1 MIFKECTISLVLP
14 FEYSTSCCGLTDMGE
29 KEDLSEYFSEKE
41 THPRWLTPFGERL
54 FTDSEYGI
62 MRCFELKNEKR
73 KIIGLSQRNSYIYRV
88 TRGNFQDCFKID
100 HIRVWFWKNGK
111 AFITIQISAQN
122 LEENDV
128 LDLKKILTDIR
139 ARHKVEYTEKIARD
153 KEITKQF
160 SIKDLVSGSGD
171 ERSLFSLIDSVC
183 PKIGE
188 SEMFCTFGKSYSI
201 TYGAVDSISED
212 TLPAYLECLRLDSG
226 SKYRGEKKIPEDRY
240 YINRYGLHW
249 GISEKSL
256 IVLGNCKNEFLENG
270 GLRYSVFNGYI
281 MLYQYYLCIY
291 IDCMK
296 AQQEYRISKEKLTR
310 NNKALIQNWME
321 LDNCL
326 DELTVEEHIN
336 CIFLKYLCNNVWKLQ
351 KLAADIHDEYL
362 PYLIKNSD
370 YNVFISYRREGGFYL
385 ARLLYELLEKRGKT
399 PFLDVERLRTG
410 RFDKQL
416 YTAIDRCENV
426 IVILSKGSL
435 QHFSDSKEDW
445 FRNEI
450 EYSIK
455 KEKNII
461 PVLMEKFEYP
471 DNLPEG
477 MKEFPKHN
485 GISSMPEHFNS
496 VIEKIIDFLK

>member
-14 FEYSTSCCGLTDMGE
+14 FEYSASCCELADMKE
-29 KEDLSEYFSEKE
+29 KEGLREYFFEKKM
-41 THPRWLTPFGERL
+41 HPKWLNTFGERL
-54 FTDSEYGI
+54 FTDQEDGI
-62 MRCFELKNEKR
+62 VRCFELKNEMR
-73 KIIGLSQRNSYIYRV
+73 KIIGLSQRNSYIYKV
-88 TRGNFQDCFKID
+88 VKGNFQASFKID
-100 HIRVWFWKNGK
+100 HIRAWFWKNGK
-111 AFITIQISAQN
+111 AFITIQISARN

-128 LDLKKILTDIR
+128 LDLKKILTDIKTR
-139 ARHKVEYTEKIARD
+139 YTVEYTEKIARD
-153 KEITKQF
+153 KEVVRQF
-160 SIKDLVSGSGD
+160 IIKELVSGGGD
-171 ERSLFSLIDSVC
+171 QKSLFSLIGSVH
-183 PKIGE
+183 PKVRE

-201 TYGAVDSISED
+201 TYGAMDSISENN
-212 TLPAYLECLRLDSG
+212 LSVYLECLRMDSG
-226 SKYRGEKKIPEDRY
+226 SKYLGEKKIPENKHY
-240 YINRYGLHW
+240 VNRYGLHW
-249 GISEKSL
+249 GISERSL
-256 IVLGNCKNEFLENG
+256 IVLGNCQNVFLENG
-270 GLRYSVFNGYI
+270 GLHHSVFQGYM

-291 IDCMK
+291 IECMK

-310 NNKALIQNWME
+310 NNKALIQSWME

-336 CIFLKYLCNNVWKLQ
+336 CIFLEYLCNNVWKLQ
-351 KLAADIHDEYL
+351 RLATDIHDEYL

-416 YTAIDRCENV
+416 YTAIDHCENV

-435 QHFSDSKEDW
+435 EHFSDSKEDW

-455 KEKNII
+455 KEKKII

-471 DNLPEG
+471 NNLPEG

-485 GISSMPEHFNS
+485 GILSTPQHFNS
-496 VIEKIIDFLK
+496 VIEKIIDFLE